1 MLVIIE
7 KKDESGEGMLSE
19 QMKQQLVKVLSERVN
34 PAFILLFGSHA
45 KGNAREDS
53 DIDLAYYAPHQLS
66 FYERFLLAGE
76 LAQICQVNVDLVNI
90 REIDTVFSMQIFST
104 GELLACQ
111 DENEFVK
118 QRMKAFSM
126 YAALNE
132 QRVEILRSIQDRG
145 SVFGD
150 E

>member
-1 MLVIIE
+1 
-7 KKDESGEGMLSE
+7 MLSE
-19 QMKQQLVKVLSERVN
+19 RMKQQLVKTLSERVN

-45 KGNAREDS
+45 KGTAREDS
-53 DIDLAYYAPHQLS
+53 DIDLAYYAVHPIS
-66 FYERFLLAGE
+66 SYERFLLTGE
-76 LAQICQVNVDLVNI
+76 LAQICQVDVDLVNI
-90 REIDTVFSMQIFST
+90 REINTVFAMQIFST

-126 YAALNE
+126 YAELNE
-132 QRVEILRSIQDRG
+132 QRAEVLRSIQDRG